1 MGNGNFLNNM
11 FGKIG
16 ADMCKLSMNGDIAIK
31 TSNGYKTYNVKKN
44 KLVNCN
50 NFVFDLGTNI
60 DCFFMIPTN
69 RVATGDIII
78 SNGKPKCV
86 VKVNEDKSIKV
97 LDYEDSRLEDILP
110 ERHVFMGNT
119 YFYGKIVSLFG
130 TNIKGKGTNRIFKY
144 MMMSQMMNGTDMG
157 SNNMSNMLPMM
168 MFMNGNGGDDFFSD
182 IFDIMNDDD
191 GDDDVDTDADDTDDV
206 EDDKED

>member
-1 MGNGNFLNNM
+1 
-11 FGKIG
+11 
-16 ADMCKLSMNGDIAIK
+16 
-31 TSNGYKTYNVKKN
+31 
-44 KLVNCN
+44 
-50 NFVFDLGTNI
+50 
-60 DCFFMIPTN
+60 MIPTN

-144 MMMSQMMNGTDMG
+144 MMMSQMMNGNDMG
-157 SNNMSNMLPMM
+157 GNNMSNMLPMM

-191 GDDDVDTDADDTDDV
+191 DADTDADDADDA